1 MESCDRETLDDVMHA
16 CPRLCTQLGL
26 QGLACMAASSKGLVL
41 NCQAAARSN
50 AISLLEPI
58 LEIAGLGQWLE
69 QHKQAAVWLVA
80 LLQQDGQPLGATAAA
95 AVAQRLLSLP
105 SVPLDWAL
113 QLVAA
118 GVRISYAQL
127 LAASNSMLAGVE
139 VWVQAQ
145 QQLGVQTD
153 VPAAAVA
160 ICCGHECTNG

>member
-1 MESCDRETLDDVMHA
+1 MQSFVQETVGDFMNA

-26 QGLACMAASSKGLVL
+26 QGLACMGASSKRLVL
-41 NCQAAARSN
+41 DCKAAASTN
-50 AISLLEPI
+50 AASLLEPI
-58 LEIAGLGQWLE
+58 LEAARRGPLSD
-69 QHKQAAVWLVA
+69 QHKQAAVWLA
-80 LLQQDGQPLGATAAA
+80 QQADNPTAAA
-95 AVAQRLLSLP
+95 GVAQQLLSLP

-127 LAASNSMLAGVE
+127 LAAANSMLAGVE

-145 QQLGVQTD
+145 QQLDVQTD

-160 ICCGHECTNG
+160 ICCGNEWVSDCSD